1 MSEQPEDRQAPD
13 EQGVIENVAL
23 LDLSAIRSPEELARI
38 RGIRNV
44 ANVIVPESLAGALA
58 AIPMKNVANV
68 VPVPDGAIVNAQ
80 IGALTMDG
88 AALAAQSDRPT
99 VLLVTGVLVIT
110 SPVERVGLSAILTV
124 GAVVA
129 PNGSQAALTP
139 ALRRTVGG
147 VVYYPWVEGQ
157 AVKVF
162 QGDTRVKGEI
172 LANPG
177 GGPDDIAIVAG
188 SMVVTSPVP
197 SVGFRQVVVV
207 GTLLAPEES
216 ELVLGPAL
224 TTVGSAFWYTAPPR
238 MFNGADRFTA
248 GFFEL
253 LDEPV
258 TLVLNG
264 SFELAPDVPVQLV
277 KERVAAIVLNGV
289 LNAAPGMVPL
299 LQVLAVQK
307 QGVIGT
313 LDE

>member
-1 MSEQPEDRQAPD
+1 MSDVPE
-13 EQGVIENVAL
+13 EGVVQNVAV
-23 LDLSAIRSPEELARI
+23 LDLSTMRSAEELARI
-38 RGIRNV
+38 KSIRNV

-58 AIPMKNVANV
+58 AIPMRNVANV
-68 VPVPDGAIVNAQ
+68 VPVPDGAILNAQ
-80 IGALTMDG
+80 VGALTMDG
-88 AALAAQSDRPT
+88 AALAAQRDRPT

-110 SPVERVGLSAILTV
+110 SPVERVGLHGILTV

-129 PNGSQAALTP
+129 PEGSQAALTP
-139 ALRRTVGG
+139 ALLRTVGG

-172 LANPG
+172 LANAG

-188 SMVVTSPVP
+188 SMVVTSPVA
-197 SVGFRQVVVV
+197 SVGFRQIVVV
-207 GTLLAPEES
+207 GSLLAPEES

-224 TTVGSAFWYTAPPR
+224 TTVGSAVWYTAPPR
-238 MFNGADRFTA
+238 VFSGKDRFTA

-253 LDEPV
+253 LGEPV

-264 SFELAPDVPVQLV
+264 SFELDPDVPAQLV
-277 KERVAAIVLNGV
+277 KEHVATIVLNGK
-289 LNAAPGMVPL
+289 LTAAPALVPL
-299 LQVLAVQK
+299 LQVLAVHK

>member
-1 MSEQPEDRQAPD
+1 MTDIPEDTRI
-13 EQGVIENVAL
+13 VENVGL
-23 LDLSAIRSPEELARI
+23 LDLTSMRSPEELARI
-38 RGIRNV
+38 KGIRNV
-44 ANVIVPESLAGALA
+44 GNVIVPESLAGALA
-58 AIPMKNVANV
+58 AIPMRNVGNV
-68 VPVPDGAIVNAQ
+68 VPVPDGAVVNAQ
-80 IGALTMDG
+80 VGALTMDG

-99 VLLVTGVLVIT
+99 VLLLTGVLVIT

-129 PNGSQAALTP
+129 PEGSQAALTP

-157 AVKVF
+157 TVKVF

-207 GTLLAPEES
+207 GSLLAPEES

-224 TTVGSAFWYTAPPR
+224 TTVGSAVWYTAPPR
-238 MFNGADRFTA
+238 VFSGTDRFTA

-264 SFELAPDVPVQLV
+264 SFEFDPDVPPQLV
-277 KERVAAIVLNGV
+277 KEHVAMIVLNGK
-289 LNAAPGMVPL
+289 LAAAPRLVPM
-299 LQVLAVQK
+299 LQVLAVHK